1 MSSSTS
7 ALASSV
13 YSAAGSGSHGSF
25 VAPVLKAEIPDAYS
39 TPSAASGAGAE
50 AASCA
55 GAEAASGAGAA
66 STLPLS
72 EKKNGTFLLPYSS
85 TIKSFSSIWLKYSTR
100 AGLSPNVSTNCM
112 YR

>member
-1 MSSSTS
+1 MDCVMSLSTS

-25 VAPVLKAEIPDAYS
+25 VAPVLKAEVSDAYS
-39 TPSAASGAGAE
+39 TPSAASG
-50 AASCA
+50 A